1 MKYITKKAR
10 LSETERNQNSKQ
22 SEDAHS
28 AWGFVQHRGN
38 DIHATSQLPMVSKI
52 RCLSRLRKDGRPMSL
67 HILLDSR
74 RVHVFN
80 FNWLPA

>member
-38 DIHATSQLPMVSKI
+38 DIHAIAYGVKDKMSVTS
-52 RCLSRLRKDGRPMSL
+52 
-67 HILLDSR
+67 
-74 RVHVFN
+74 
-80 FNWLPA
+80 